1 MRLTLLALGATLVI
15 AVGCEPEIGLP
26 CDPDQDKVL
35 ERVKVGAGT
44 NDLVKDVAFDT
55 CSTALCTSTDGSRPY
70 CTKQCEAD
78 IECAEA
84 GAGFTCQQVVDFG
97 VLACQDFTPLDECPD
112 DGSFP
117 CDCINAD
124 GQPSEKPLKY
134 CAASPAVIDARDVE
148 FGRPPFVAPE

>member
-1 MRLTLLALGATLVI
+1 MRLVLLALVAIV
-15 AVGCEPEIGLP
+15 AAASACEPEIGLP
-26 CDPDQDKVL
+26 CDPDEAKVL
-35 ERVKVGAGT
+35 DSVRVGVGT

-84 GAGFTCQQVVDFG
+84 GEGFTCQQIVEFG
-97 VLACQDFTPLDECPD
+97 VLACQDFTPINECDPD
-112 DGSFP
+112 GGFP

-124 GQPSEKPLKY
+124 GEPSDQPLKY
-134 CAASPAVIDARDVE
+134 CAASAATIAARDVE
-148 FGRPPFVAPE
+148 FGRPKFVAP